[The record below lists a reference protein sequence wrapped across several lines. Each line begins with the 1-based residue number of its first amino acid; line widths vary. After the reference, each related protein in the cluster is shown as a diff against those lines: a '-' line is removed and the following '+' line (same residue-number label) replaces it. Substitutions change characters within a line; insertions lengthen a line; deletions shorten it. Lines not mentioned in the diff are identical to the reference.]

1 MTKKRYYYQIKYH
14 PSGEVIDSR
23 DSDEYFETED
33 DAKWYAEETASAG
46 GMGAEILHLADPN
59 EYPDAET
66 EDFDIHIYKE

>member
-1 MTKKRYYYQIKYH
+1 MQNYQQDCETIRRKSTTAKKRYYYQIKYH

-46 GMGAEILHLADPN
+46 GMGAEIL
-59 EYPDAET
+59 T
-66 EDFDIHIYKE
+66 